1 MTLVDRVRDVCASKM
16 ASDQRIT
23 LSYLKEKVDEFVKAR
38 EWTKYHKPKD
48 LAISVV
54 LESSELLEPF

>member
-1 MTLVDRVRDVCASKM
+1 M

-38 EWTKYHKPKD
+38 EWTKHHKPKD

-54 LESSELLEPF
+54 LESSELLEQF